1 MSWGPGD
8 TVPFSPLFLVL
19 RVCRLNSLC
28 QEPPVPRGLQ
38 APRPRG
44 WALPPVASPEPWK
57 GLSGTQAAHS
67 SRQGTPRGVLAE
79 PPRRPALGHGLNP
92 ERLSAQAHSHPCP
105 CVAHGKPRP
114 QGRGVTAWGR
124 HAQQP
129 GALSTARPRGS
140 AEVLCT
146 EAGGA
151 LCTWPGWGRGADRFK
166 PRGALRS
173 GGGHPAVHP
182 GAQGGNWQQAL
193 GVEEGQ
199 GLPLWRVLSWPGV
212 LGSQPGGRPESP

>member
-79 PPRRPALGHGLNP
+79 PALGHGLNP

-151 LCTWPGWGRGADRFK
+151 LCTWPGSGRGADRFK
-166 PRGALRS
+166 PRGGSEVWGRAPRCAS
-173 GGGHPAVHP
+173 GGTGWELAAGSRCGRGSGAPTLEGAELARGPRLTTWRPA
-182 GAQGGNWQQAL
+182 
-193 GVEEGQ
+193 
-199 GLPLWRVLSWPGV
+199 
-212 LGSQPGGRPESP
+212 